1 MAKAAPFSFS
11 VYIVMLNWIKNKII
25 SYSRSPKW
33 SSVRKEHLIHE
44 PICQACGR
52 KKDLEVHHIIPYHI
66 KPEEELNPSNL
77 ITLCSNCHL
86 LFGHLMDYKS
96 WNENVVEDCNNF
108 SSKIKN
114 RPYNEQSNQKYSRGF
129 GSFFKW

>member
-1 MAKAAPFSFS
+1 
-11 VYIVMLNWIKNKII
+11 MLNWIKNKLID
-25 SYSRSPKW
+25 YSRSPKW
-33 SSVRKEHLIHE
+33 SNVRKEHLINE
-44 PICQACGR
+44 PNCRACGR

-66 KPEEELNPSNL
+66 NPEDELNPNNL

-114 RPYNEQSNQKYSRGF
+114 RPYNEKSYQEPNNNWFNIFR
-129 GSFFKW
+129 